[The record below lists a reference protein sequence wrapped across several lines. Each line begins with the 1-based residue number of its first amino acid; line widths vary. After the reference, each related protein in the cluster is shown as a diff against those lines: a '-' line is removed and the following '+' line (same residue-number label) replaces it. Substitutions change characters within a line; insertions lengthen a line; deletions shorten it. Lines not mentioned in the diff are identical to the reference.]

1 MNTFLT
7 RFASSAAKQSHLRAR
22 LEELFDRHVGQEF
35 TFEDLCEKFPGVD
48 YQTLGIGLGE
58 LVRAGRLKMLFRVY
72 SQKVS
77 GGGIQDFD
85 SLEKIPN
92 QIFDWRGGVNMEV
105 TGEDTRVIYK
115 VLR

>member
-1 MNTFLT
+1 MSMSLT
-7 RFASSAAKQSHLRAR
+7 RFASSAANGGLLRTR
-22 LEELFDRHVGQEF
+22 LEKLFRQNVGGEF
-35 TFEDLCEKFPGVD
+35 TFEDLCEQFPDVD
-48 YQTLGIGLGE
+48 YQTLGILLGE
-58 LVRAGRLKMLFRVY
+58 LVRTGRLKMLFRVY
-72 SQKVS
+72 SPKIV

-92 QIFDWRGGVNMEV
+92 EIFDWRAGVNMEV